1 MFHETKFSGHVSRIA
16 IRKTRPRRV
25 FLIPQRS
32 LREVSRAAC
41 TLRTAPSQ
49 FRIPSTEHLF
59 IFSLVI
65 ILLPSALFTSFPI
78 PNFSSILLLYIKMTC
93 IIIHNYLKEKFYS
106 ELLLTVLHQILKIPG
121 CAYQYAV

>member
-1 MFHETKFSGHVSRIA
+1 MSHGHVLCEPVSRSA

-49 FRIPSTEHLF
+49 FRLPSTENLF
-59 IFSLVI
+59 VFSLVI
-65 ILLPSALFTSFPI
+65 ILLPSALFTSFHI
-78 PNFSSILLLYIKMTC
+78 PNFSLILLYYIKMTYKT
-93 IIIHNYLKEKFYS
+93 IHNYHKEQLFT
-106 ELLLTVLHQILKIPG
+106 EMLLTALHQILKIPG